1 MPVEEATIY
10 ADIAGLR
17 YRLRGN
23 KAVLLPPNEGQYS
36 GDIVLPETVSYNG
49 KEYKLVRTEGAFN
62 NSKVV
67 SVAFPS
73 SVKYVVDDFK
83 YCMELQTVT
92 FPENS
97 RLRFFSAMEGCP
109 KLTEF
114 VFPASL
120 QVLYGNSM
128 MYLDGLKTID
138 IPGSVSYIGAYTFV
152 KGSLTE
158 VTAHWICPPKMLPND
173 VFITKSN
180 PRIRVPVGAK
190 KYYEASDAWNK
201 FEIVEDETVEAFV
214 KV

>member
-173 VFITKSN
+173 VFITKAIRESVCRLE
-180 PRIRVPVGAK
+180 PRSIMKRRMHGINLRL
-190 KYYEASDAWNK
+190 SRMRQWRLL
-201 FEIVEDETVEAFV
+201 
-214 KV
+214 